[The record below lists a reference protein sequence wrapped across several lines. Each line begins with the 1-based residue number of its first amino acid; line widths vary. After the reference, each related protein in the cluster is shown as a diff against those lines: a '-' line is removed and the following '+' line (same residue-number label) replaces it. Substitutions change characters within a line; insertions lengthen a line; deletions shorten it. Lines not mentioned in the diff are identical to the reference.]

1 MIIELQ
7 YILQLLVKKKSL
19 IPLYEKMGYIF
30 ENKSQVTDNKNSI
43 VLKQNQEFSSS
54 ELDSIKLYKR
64 LKKEKKL
71 KKSIEDKETL
81 HKLIQ
86 DFLQKNN

>member
-1 MIIELQ
+1 
-7 YILQLLVKKKSL
+7 
-19 IPLYEKMGYIF
+19 MGYIF